1 MKTLIRIISIIIF
14 SVCLFS
20 CNEELVDQAQTG
32 ILKGKVVKR
41 GTNEPIANVKIFT
54 APTTQTVFSGT
65 DGSFE
70 IANMPVGNYSVKAE
84 LSGYLTN
91 FQAVNVQNQ
100 NQVVTVVFEMDDDES
115 LNSPPTTPVLLSPVD
130 NAVNQP
136 LSVELT
142 WNATDPDTTDV
153 LKYSLTV
160 KNNLDTNVIQVND
173 LTAKHYSLSNLKF
186 GVSYFWQV
194 SVSDGIHQPV
204 LSSISKFTTN
214 TVPSN
219 RYHYVQKQN
228 GNLVIISSDAAGNN
242 FQFTNS
248 SYNSW
253 RPRKNNNA
261 GLIAFLRTEGGSA
274 HLYTAN
280 PDGSNLFKVTSVPV
294 AGFNNFEM
302 DFSWSTNGQEL
313 IYSNF
318 NKLYK
323 INKDGSGLTLIYT
336 TPDGSMISECDW
348 SYDGSKIA
356 LKTNDF
362 SGYNVKI
369 YIVDMVGSV
378 VKTILTGVAGAAGG
392 LNFSVDGQLLLYTK
406 DVSAYQ
412 DGSGNYRQLDSRI
425 FIYNLATNAT
435 IDISTESDK
444 PLGTNDL
451 DPRFSPNNAQVI
463 FMNTSNDNVSQKN
476 VMTIDLSS
484 SMTDLVRTALFSNA
498 EMPDYE

>member
-1 MKTLIRIISIIIF
+1 MKTLIQIISIIIF

-142 WNATDPDTTDV
+142 WNATDPDTADV

-228 GNLVIISSDAAGNN
+228 GNLVIISSDASGNN

-369 YIVDMVGSV
+369 YIIDMVGSV

-425 FIYNLATNAT
+425 FIYNLATNT
-435 IDISTESDK
+435 NIDISTESDK

>member
-1 MKTLIRIISIIIF
+1 MKTLIQLISIIIL

-32 ILKGKVVKR
+32 VLKGKVVKR

-70 IANMPVGNYSVKAE
+70 IASMPVGNYSVKAE

-142 WNATDPDTTDV
+142 WNATDPDTADV
-153 LKYSLTV
+153 LKYSLTI

-204 LSSISKFTTN
+204 LSAIGKFTTN

-228 GNLVIISSDAAGNN
+228 GNLVIMSSDAAGNN

-280 PDGSNLFKVTSVPV
+280 PDGSNLFKVTSVPA

-362 SGYNVKI
+362 NGYNVKI

-425 FIYNLATNAT
+425 FIYNLATNTT

>member
-1 MKTLIRIISIIIF
+1 MKTLIQLISIIIL

-142 WNATDPDTTDV
+142 WNATDPDTADV

-219 RYHYVQKQN
+219 RYHYAQKQN
-228 GNLVIISSDAAGNN
+228 GNLVIISSDASGNN

-362 SGYNVKI
+362 NGYNVKI

-406 DVSAYQ
+406 DVSVYQ

-425 FIYNLATNAT
+425 FIYNLATNIN

-484 SMTDLVRTALFSNA
+484 SMTDLIRTALFSNA

>member
-1 MKTLIRIISIIIF
+1 MKTLIKIISILIF
-14 SVCLFS
+14 SICLFS
-20 CNEELVDQAQTG
+20 CSEELVDQAQTG
-32 ILKGKVVKR
+32 ILRGKVVKR
-41 GTNEPIANVKIFT
+41 GTNVPIANVKVFT

-65 DGSFE
+65 DGTFE

-84 LSGYLTN
+84 LSGYITN
-91 FQAVNVQNQ
+91 FQGVNMQNQ
-100 NQVVTVVFEMDDDES
+100 NQVVTVVFEMDDDDS
-115 LNSPPTTPVLLSPVD
+115 LNSPPTAPKLLSPVD

-136 LSVELT
+136 LNVELT
-142 WNATDPDTTDV
+142 WSATDPDSTDV
-153 LKYSLTV
+153 LKYNVTI

-173 LTAKHYSLSNLKF
+173 LTVNHYSLSNLQF

-204 LSSISKFTTN
+204 LSTISKFTTN

-219 RYHYVQKQN
+219 RYHYVKKQN
-228 GNLVIISSDAAGNN
+228 GNLVIVSSDALGNN

-261 GLIAFLRTEGGSA
+261 GLIAFMRTEGGST

-280 PDGSNLFKVTSVPV
+280 PDGSNLFKVTTVPA
-294 AGFNNFEM
+294 AGFNNYEM

-318 NKLYK
+318 NKLYR
-323 INKDGSGLTLIYT
+323 INKDGSGLNLVYT

-362 SGYNVKI
+362 NGYNTKI
-369 YIVDMVGSV
+369 YIVDMLGSTI
-378 VKTILTGVAGAAGG
+378 KTILTGAAGASGG

-406 DVSAYQ
+406 DVSGYQ
-412 DGSGNYRQLDSRI
+412 DGSGNYRQLDSHI
-425 FIYNLATNAT
+425 FIYNLTTNVT
-435 IDISTESDK
+435 NDISSVSNK

-451 DPRFSPNNAQVI
+451 DPRFSPNNAQI
-463 FMNTSNDNVSQKN
+463 ILMNTSNDNISQKN
-476 VMTIDLSS
+476 VVTINLNSS
-484 SMTDLVRTALFSNA
+484 LTDLTRAVLFSNA

>member
-1 MKTLIRIISIIIF
+1 MKTLIQFISIIIF

-20 CNEELVDQAQTG
+20 CNEDLVDQAQTG
-32 ILKGKVVKR
+32 MLKGKVVKR
-41 GTNEPIANVKIFT
+41 GTNEPIPNVKIFT
-54 APTTQTVFSGT
+54 APTTQTVFSGK

-70 IANMPVGNYSVKAE
+70 IPNMPVGNYSVKAE

-100 NQVVTVVFEMDDDES
+100 NQVVTVVFEMDDDTS
-115 LNSPPTTPVLLSPVD
+115 LNSPPTTPLLLSPID

-136 LSVELT
+136 LNVELT
-142 WNATDPDTTDV
+142 WSATDPDTADV
-153 LKYSLTV
+153 MKYSLTI

-194 SVSDGIHQPV
+194 SVSDGIHPPV
-204 LSSISKFTTN
+204 LSAIGKFTTN

-228 GNLVIISSDAAGNN
+228 GNLVIVSSDASGNN

-261 GLIAFLRTEGGSA
+261 GLIAFMRTEGGNT

-280 PDGSNLFKVTSVPV
+280 PDGSNLFKVTTVPV

-302 DFSWSTNGQEL
+302 DFSWSTNGQSL

-323 INKDGSGLTLIYT
+323 INKDGSGLTLLYT

-362 SGYNVKI
+362 NGYNAKI
-369 YIVDMVGSV
+369 YVVDLLGNV
-378 VKTILTGVAGAAGG
+378 VKTILTGVSGAAGG

-406 DVSAYQ
+406 DISAYQ

-425 FIYNLATNAT
+425 FIYNLTTNTNYDVSA
-435 IDISTESDK
+435 ESDK

-451 DPRFSPNNAQVI
+451 DPRFSPNNAQII

-476 VMTIDLSS
+476 VMTIDLNSA
-484 SMTDLVRTALFSNA
+484 MTDLVRTALFSNA

>member
-1 MKTLIRIISIIIF
+1 MKTLIQLISIIIF

-32 ILKGKVVKR
+32 VLKGKVVKR

-70 IANMPVGNYSVKAE
+70 IASMPVGNYSVKAE

-142 WNATDPDTTDV
+142 WNATDPDTADV
-153 LKYSLTV
+153 LKYSLTI

-228 GNLVIISSDAAGNN
+228 GNLVIVSSDASGNN

-362 SGYNVKI
+362 NGYNVKI

-425 FIYNLATNAT
+425 FIYNLTTNTT

>member
-1 MKTLIRIISIIIF
+1 MKTLIKILSICILTF
-14 SVCLFS
+14 CLFS
-20 CNEELVDQAQTG
+20 CSEDLVEQAQTG
-32 ILKGKVVKR
+32 VLKGKVVKR
-41 GTNEPIANVKIFT
+41 GSNVPIPNVKIFT
-54 APTTQTVFSGT
+54 NPTTQTVFSGT

-70 IANMPVGNYSVKAE
+70 IAAMPVGNYSVKAE
-84 LSGYLTN
+84 LSGYITN

-100 NQVVTVVFEMDDDES
+100 NQVVTVVFEMSDDTS
-115 LNSPPTTPVLLSPVD
+115 LNSPPSTPQLLSPVD

-142 WNATDPDTTDV
+142 WNATDPDTADV
-153 LKYSLTV
+153 LRYSLTI

-173 LTAKHYSLSNLKF
+173 LKVNHYTLSNLKF

-204 LSSISKFTTN
+204 LSQISKFTTN
-214 TVPSN
+214 SVPVN

-228 GNLVIISSDAAGNN
+228 GNFVIISSDGQGNS

-261 GLIAFLRTEGGSA
+261 GLIAFLRTEGGST

-280 PDGSNLFKVTSVPV
+280 PDGSNAFKVTTVAA
-294 AGFNNFEM
+294 AGFNNYEI
-302 DFSWSTNGQEL
+302 DFSWSTNGQEI

-318 NKLYK
+318 NKLYR
-323 INKDGSGLTLIYT
+323 INKDGSGLNLIYT

-356 LKTNDF
+356 LKTNDY
-362 SGYNVKI
+362 SGYNTKI
-369 YIVDMVGSV
+369 YIIDTTGNII
-378 VKTILTGVAGAAGG
+378 KTVLSGTSGASGG
-392 LNFSVDGQLLLYTK
+392 LNFSVDGQLLLFTRDISGYM
-406 DVSAYQ
+406 
-412 DGSGNYRQLDSRI
+412 DGSGNYRQLDSHI
-425 FIYNLATNAT
+425 FIYNLTNNV
-435 IDISTESDK
+435 ISDISAESEK
-444 PLGTNDL
+444 PMGTNDL
-451 DPRFSPNNAQVI
+451 DPRFSPNNAQVV
-463 FMNTSNDNVSQKN
+463 FMNTSNDNISQRN
-476 VMTIDLSS
+476 VMVIDLNSN
-484 SMTDLVRTALFSNA
+484 MTDLSRTQLFGNG

>member
-1 MKTLIRIISIIIF
+1 MKTLIQLISIIIF

-219 RYHYVQKQN
+219 RYHYAQKQN
-228 GNLVIISSDAAGNN
+228 GNLVIVSSDASGNN

-336 TPDGSMISECDW
+336 TLDGSMISECDW

-362 SGYNVKI
+362 NGYNVKI

-425 FIYNLATNAT
+425 FIYNLATNT
-435 IDISTESDK
+435 NIDISTESDK

-484 SMTDLVRTALFSNA
+484 SMTDLIRTALFSNA

>member
-1 MKTLIRIISIIIF
+1 MKTLINLISIFILAF
-14 SVCLFS
+14 CLFS
-20 CNEELVDQAQTG
+20 CNEDLVEQAQTG

-41 GTNEPIANVKIFT
+41 GSNVPIPNVKIFT
-54 APTTQTVFSGT
+54 TPTTQTVFSGT

-70 IANMPVGNYSVKAE
+70 IDAMPVGNYSVKAE

-91 FQAVNVQNQ
+91 FQAVNIQNQ
-100 NQVVTVVFEMDDDES
+100 NQVVTVVFEMNDDTS
-115 LNSPPTTPVLLSPVD
+115 LNSPPMTPQLLSPID

-142 WNATDPDTTDV
+142 WSATDPDTTDV
-153 LKYSLTV
+153 LKYSV
-160 KNNLDTNVIQVND
+160 AIKNNLDTNVIQVND
-173 LTAKHYSLSNLKF
+173 LTANHYTLSNLKF

-204 LSSISKFTTN
+204 LSSTGKFTTN
-214 TVPSN
+214 TVPAN

-228 GNLVIISSDAAGNN
+228 GNLVIISSDAQGNN
-242 FQFTNS
+242 FQLTNS

-261 GLIAFLRTEGGSA
+261 GLIAFLRTEGGST

-280 PDGSNLFKVTSVPV
+280 PDGSNPFKVTTVPV
-294 AGFNNFEM
+294 AGFNNYEV
-302 DFSWSTNGQEL
+302 DFAWSTNGQEL
-313 IYSNF
+313 LYANF
-318 NKLYK
+318 NKLYR
-323 INKDGSGLTLIYT
+323 INKDGSGLTQVYA

-356 LKTNDF
+356 LKTNDY
-362 SGYNVKI
+362 SGYNTKI
-369 YIVDMVGSV
+369 YVIDTTGNVI
-378 VKTILTGVAGAAGG
+378 KTIASGNSGASGG
-392 LNFSVDGQLLLYTK
+392 LNFSVDGQLLLFTR
-406 DVSAYQ
+406 DVSGYQ
-412 DGSGNYRQLDSRI
+412 DGSGNYRQLDSHI
-425 FIYNLATNAT
+425 FVYNLTTNAVY
-435 IDISTESDK
+435 DISSESQK

-463 FMNTSNDNVSQKN
+463 FMNTSNDNISQKN
-476 VMTIDLSS
+476 IMVIDLNSN
-484 SMTDLVRTALFSNA
+484 MTDLSRNSLFTNG